1 MGKIL
6 VLGRRGQ
13 LAREMARLPLNSG
26 VELEFSGR
34 ERCDIRDTEGLRRLI
49 DELEPIAVVNT
60 AAYTDVDLAE
70 SEEDIVFAVNAT
82 APGAAARECAIRG
95 VPFVHLSSDFVF
107 SGSRDGAYQDDAPT
121 DPINTYG
128 RAKARGEALV
138 QEAAGEL
145 GCVLRAA
152 WLHGRY
158 GRNFAATMYRL
169 IGREERI
176 GVVTDQIGNPTRA
189 ADAARVSL
197 EVMTLDLAAIQ
208 AAAGRLKGHI
218 ERTPCR
224 HSRTLSKITGA
235 EVWVKFENLQ
245 FTAAYKERGALNK
258 LMLLSDAEKAKG
270 VIAASAG
277 NHAQG
282 LAYHGA
288 RLGVPVTIVMPRTT
302 PFVKV
307 QHTRDF
313 GATVVIEGETY
324 DDANAHARKLQRRA
338 GPDLRPPVRRLRHH
352 GRPGHDRPGDAG
364 RRARPGGPARA
375 DRRRRPDQRR
385 GHGGQGGQA
394 RHPASSAASRPC
406 TRPSPPRCAAW
417 RPIAAGQ
424 TIAEGVAVKQVGELT
439 YGVARPLIDDVLLL
453 EEPHIE
459 QAVALYC
466 NVEKTIAEGAG
477 AASLAALLAYPERF
491 RGKKC
496 GLILCGGNIDTRLL
510 ASVLTR
516 ELVRAQR
523 LVMLRIVG
531 DDRPGLLSTVASVI
545 GDDGRQHHRGGH
557 NRLALD
563 VPAKGAEF
571 DITIETRDAQHTQD
585 VMNALREKGYPPR
598 AV

>member
-1 MGKIL
+1 
-6 VLGRRGQ
+6 
-13 LAREMARLPLNSG
+13 
-26 VELEFSGR
+26 
-34 ERCDIRDTEGLRRLI
+34 
-49 DELEPIAVVNT
+49 
-60 AAYTDVDLAE
+60 
-70 SEEDIVFAVNAT
+70 
-82 APGAAARECAIRG
+82 
-95 VPFVHLSSDFVF
+95 
-107 SGSRDGAYQDDAPT
+107 
-121 DPINTYG
+121 
-128 RAKARGEALV
+128 
-138 QEAAGEL
+138 
-145 GCVLRAA
+145 
-152 WLHGRY
+152 
-158 GRNFAATMYRL
+158 
-169 IGREERI
+169 
-176 GVVTDQIGNPTRA
+176 
-189 ADAARVSL
+189 
-197 EVMTLDLAAIQ
+197 MTLDLAAIQ
-208 AAAGRLKGHI
+208 AAAGRLKGQI

-224 HSRTLSKITGA
+224 HSKTLSKITGA

-288 RLGVPVTIVMPRTT
+288 RLGVPVTIVMPKTT

-313 GATVVIEGETY
+313 GATVIIEGETY
-324 DDANAHARKLQRRA
+324 DDANAHARKLREEQGLTFVHPFDDYDIMA
-338 GPDLRPPVRRLRHH
+338 GQGTIALEMLEDVPDLEMLPVPIGGGGLIS
-352 GRPGHDRPGDAG
+352 GVATAAKALKGDIHIIG
-364 RRARPGGPARA
+364 CEPAMYPSFTA
-375 DRRRRPDQRR
+375 KMR
-385 GHGGQGGQA
+385 GV
-394 RHPASSAASRPC
+394 AAHC
-406 TRPSPPRCAAW
+406 G
-417 RPIAAGQ
+417 GQ
-424 TIAEGVAVKQVGELT
+424 TIAEGVAVKQVGDLT
-439 YGVARPLIDDVLLL
+439 YGVTRPLIDDVLLL

-523 LVMLRIVG
+523 LISLRIIG
-531 DDRPGLLSTVASVI
+531 DDRPGLLSTVAHEI
-545 GDDGRQHHRGGH
+545 GAMGANIIEVNH

-585 VMNALREKGYPPR
+585 VMNALRDKGYPPR
-598 AV
+598 VV

>member
-1 MGKIL
+1 
-6 VLGRRGQ
+6 
-13 LAREMARLPLNSG
+13 
-26 VELEFSGR
+26 
-34 ERCDIRDTEGLRRLI
+34 
-49 DELEPIAVVNT
+49 
-60 AAYTDVDLAE
+60 
-70 SEEDIVFAVNAT
+70 
-82 APGAAARECAIRG
+82 
-95 VPFVHLSSDFVF
+95 
-107 SGSRDGAYQDDAPT
+107 
-121 DPINTYG
+121 
-128 RAKARGEALV
+128 
-138 QEAAGEL
+138 
-145 GCVLRAA
+145 
-152 WLHGRY
+152 
-158 GRNFAATMYRL
+158 
-169 IGREERI
+169 
-176 GVVTDQIGNPTRA
+176 
-189 ADAARVSL
+189 
-197 EVMTLDLAAIQ
+197 MTLDISTIR
-208 AAAGRLKGHI
+208 AAAERLVGHI

-224 HSRTLSKITGA
+224 YSRTLSKITGA

-258 LMLLSDAEKAKG
+258 LMLLSNAEKAAG

-302 PFVKV
+302 PFIKV

-313 GATVVIEGETY
+313 GATVMIEGETY
-324 DDANAHARKLQRRA
+324 DDASAHARKLQEEQGLTFVHPFDDYDIMA
-338 GPDLRPPVRRLRHH
+338 GQGTIALEMLEDAPDLEIMPV
-352 GRPGHDRPGDAG
+352 PI
-364 RRARPGGPARA
+364 GGGGLISGVATAAKAVKPDIRIIGCEPAMYPSFTA
-375 DRRRRPDQRR
+375 KMR
-385 GHGGQGGQA
+385 GV
-394 RHPASSAASRPC
+394 AAHC
-406 TRPSPPRCAAW
+406 G
-417 RPIAAGQ
+417 GQ
-424 TIAEGVAVKQVGELT
+424 TIAEGVAVKTVGELT

-523 LVMLRIVG
+523 LVSLRIVG
-531 DDRPGLLSTVASVI
+531 DDRPGLLSTVANVI
-545 GDDGRQHHRGGH
+545 GTAGANIIEVNH

-571 DITIETRDAQHTQD
+571 DITIETRDAQHTQE
-585 VMNALREKGYPPR
+585 VMDALREKGYPPR

>member
-1 MGKIL
+1 MTL
-6 VLGRRGQ
+6 
-13 LAREMARLPLNSG
+13 
-26 VELEFSGR
+26 
-34 ERCDIRDTEGLRRLI
+34 DI
-49 DELEPIAVVNT
+49 T
-60 AAYTDVDLAE
+60 AIRA
-70 SEEDIVFAVNAT
+70 
-82 APGAAARECAIRG
+82 AAARLTG
-95 VPFVHLSSDFVF
+95 
-107 SGSRDGAYQDDAPT
+107 Q
-121 DPINTYG
+121 
-128 RAKARGEALV
+128 
-138 QEAAGEL
+138 
-145 GCVLRAA
+145 
-152 WLHGRY
+152 
-158 GRNFAATMYRL
+158 
-169 IGREERI
+169 
-176 GVVTDQIGNPTRA
+176 
-189 ADAARVSL
+189 
-197 EVMTLDLAAIQ
+197 
-208 AAAGRLKGHI
+208 I

-224 HSRTLSKITGA
+224 YSRTLSKITGA

-258 LMLLSDAEKAKG
+258 LMLLSDSEKARG

-288 RLGVPVTIVMPRTT
+288 RLGVPVTIVMPKTT
-302 PFVKV
+302 PFIKV

-324 DDANAHARKLQRRA
+324 DDASAYARKLQAEQDLTFVHPFDDYDIMA
-338 GPDLRPPVRRLRHH
+338 GQGTIALEMLEDAPDLEVLPV
-352 GRPGHDRPGDAG
+352 PI
-364 RRARPGGPARA
+364 GGGGLISGVATAAKAVKPDIHIIGCEPAMYPSFTA
-375 DRRRRPDQRR
+375 KMR
-385 GHGGQGGQA
+385 GV
-394 RHPASSAASRPC
+394 AAHC
-406 TRPSPPRCAAW
+406 G
-417 RPIAAGQ
+417 GQ
-424 TIAEGVAVKQVGELT
+424 TIAEGVAVKQVGDLT

-523 LVMLRIVG
+523 LVSLRIVG
-531 DDRPGLLSTVASVI
+531 DDRPGLLSTVANVI
-545 GDDGRQHHRGGH
+545 GTMGANIIEVNH

-571 DITIETRDAQHTQD
+571 DITIETRDARHTQE
-585 VMNALREKGYPPR
+585 VMDALREKGYPPR